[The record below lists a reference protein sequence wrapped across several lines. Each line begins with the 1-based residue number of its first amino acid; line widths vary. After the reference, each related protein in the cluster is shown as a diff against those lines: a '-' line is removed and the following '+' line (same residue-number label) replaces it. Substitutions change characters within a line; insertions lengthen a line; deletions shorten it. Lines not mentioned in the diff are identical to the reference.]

1 MVIAREYLVNE
12 PSLGMTNSAMREVRF
27 EYSREFFRI
36 LAECGA
42 SLLVS
47 TYQAG
52 KLVVIGECQGQPALS
67 FHNVD
72 KAMGIAIHGQRI
84 AVGGRSQIWF
94 FESAPEIVG
103 QGLGSESSGAEGTE
117 FDACYLAR
125 TGYVTGDIQG
135 HEMAW
140 CGEELWIVN
149 TSFSCLSTLE
159 QPYSFVPRWR
169 PRFISQLVPEDR
181 CHLNGVCIADNR
193 VRYVTAMSETDIAG
207 GWRASKATSGCVID
221 VASGEIVY
229 RGLAMPHSPRVHMG
243 RLWLLDSGRGRLVTV
258 DEGAGRVVTVT
269 SQPGYT
275 RGLDFHG
282 SLAFIGLSRIRETST
297 FSGVP
302 IAEKRELLKCGV
314 AIVEITSGK
323 HLAHFEFISGV
334 EEIFDVRVLAT
345 ARNPMLSG
353 PLADADRNQ
362 TIWYIPT
369 EDLAAEKFQR
379 GLRCAERD
387 AFEEAAENFS
397 EALKINPQFTDS
409 RWNLGVAQYF
419 LGDIQASMVNLKT
432 AIAQQPNQ
440 PAAHLNL
447 AMGLFLQRRFVEAWA
462 EYEWRWQCANFD
474 KRAVPHVASIWN
486 GEELSDKT
494 ILVYG
499 EQGVGDEVMFASNY
513 GALMKRSKRTIIGCQ
528 ERLVP
533 LFRRSFPGADCRSLE
548 ELQEGLASGMNDRP
562 DYQIAAGSLPRY
574 LRPELKVED
583 ASSRFLQACA
593 ELRGVWQQKLSSL
606 GDGLRVGISWRGGSQ
621 TNESL
626 RRSIPTSDWRP
637 ILEIPGVHFINLQYG
652 TTVDE
657 LAVICDLAGGRLNH
671 WPESEGLVNLD
682 AFAALVSCLDLVIT
696 IDNTTAHIGGALGV
710 PTWVLL
716 SFPSSSY
723 WRWLD
728 EGEQSVW
735 YRSLRLF
742 RKSRHESWSRL
753 LGEVSKRLK
762 GLVGDGR

>member
-1 MVIAREYLVNE
+1 MSERGPGTA
-12 PSLGMTNSAMREVRF
+12 NSAMREVRF

-36 LAECGA
+36 LAECGV

-52 KLVVIGECQGQPALS
+52 KLVVIGQCHGQPSLA

-72 KAMGIAIHGQRI
+72 KAMGIAIHPQRI
-84 AVGGRSQIWF
+84 AVGGRSQVWF
-94 FESAPEIVG
+94 FESAPEIVR
-103 QGLGSESSGAEGTE
+103 QGLRSETNGGEGAE

-140 CGEELWIVN
+140 CGDELWIVN

-169 PRFISQLVPEDR
+169 PPFISQLVPEDR
-181 CHLNGVCIADNR
+181 CHLNGFCVVDNR
-193 VRYVTAMSETDIAG
+193 VRFVTAMSETDIAG

-221 VASGEIVY
+221 VISGEVVH

-243 RLWLLDSGRGRLVTV
+243 RLWLLDSGRGRLITIDEQAGREVTV
-258 DEGAGRVVTVT
+258 S

-282 SLAFIGLSRIRETST
+282 SLAFVGLSRIRETST

-302 IAEKRELLKCGV
+302 IADKRALLKCGV
-314 AIVEITSGK
+314 AIVDIVSGK
-323 HLAHFEFISGV
+323 HLAHFEFLSGV

-353 PLADADRNQ
+353 PMADSDRSK
-362 TIWYIPT
+362 TVWYIPT
-369 EDLAAEKFQR
+369 VDLAADKFQR

-387 AFEEAAENFS
+387 AFEEAAKNFS
-397 EALKINPQFTDS
+397 EALEINPNFTDS

-419 LGDIQASMVNLKT
+419 LGEIESSMANLKT
-432 AIAQQPNQ
+432 AIAQQPHQ

-447 AMGLFLQRRFVEAWA
+447 AMGLFLRRRFVEAWA
-462 EYEWRWQCANFD
+462 EYEWRWQCANYD
-474 KRAVPHVASIWN
+474 KHAVPRVAEPWN
-486 GEELSDKT
+486 GEDLADKT

-513 GALMKRSKRTIIGCQ
+513 RALIERAKRTIIGCQ

-533 LFRRSFPGADCRSLE
+533 LFQRSFPDADCRAFEQLNRSLA
-548 ELQEGLASGMNDRP
+548 EGANDRP
-562 DYQIAAGSLPRY
+562 DYQIAAGSLPRFI
-574 LRPELKVED
+574 RPELSTVD
-583 ASSRFLQACA
+583 ASPRYLQASA
-593 ELRGVWQQKLSSL
+593 ELRDVWQEKLSLL
-606 GDGLRVGISWRGGSQ
+606 GTGLRVGISWRGGSEA
-621 TNESL
+621 NESL
-626 RRSIPTSDWRP
+626 RRTVPASEWRP
-637 ILEIPGVHFINLQYG
+637 VLAIPGVHFVNLQYG
-652 TTVDE
+652 TTAEE
-657 LAVICDLAGGRLNH
+657 LAVIGDLAGKRLHH
-671 WPESEGLVNLD
+671 WPESEGLVDLD
-682 AFAALVSCLDLVIT
+682 SFAALVSCLDLVIS
-696 IDNTTAHIGGALGV
+696 IDNTTAHMGGALGV
-710 PTWVLL
+710 PTWALL

-742 RKSRHESWSRL
+742 RKTRHESWRRSMS
-753 LGEVSKRLK
+753 EVAGCLR
-762 GLVGDGR
+762 GLVGTGRQEGK